1 MAVLKNFFEGL
12 NCYNSPWYLIRCGIE
27 NSFEVKKARKNY
39 FRNLKTSSNKLMTC
53 LWKQTQPKIS
63 HFTSCN
69 SENFHRKPKSYFC
82 IFYVLSYGFSHYFL
96 FIFVGKLLQKVK
108 HTFSKTDNDE
118 KVFGLCGNLYGNFF
132 VLYLAEPTK
141 KARKYLKTN
150 ILLGKVTRN
159 QYFRLFI

>member
-1 MAVLKNFFEGL
+1 M
-12 NCYNSPWYLIRCGIE
+12 CC
-27 NSFEVKKARKNY
+27 
-39 FRNLKTSSNKLMTC
+39 LMG
-53 LWKQTQPKIS
+53 
-63 HFTSCN
+63 
-69 SENFHRKPKSYFC
+69 FHI
-82 IFYVLSYGFSHYFL
+82 IFYL
-96 FIFVGKLLQKVK
+96 FIFAGKLLQKVK